1 MYIGFV
7 CKNGACKSAGPEE
20 KSECFSS
27 TKHEPNVIYDYYRK
41 HNNSHHRIRHRKHH
55 QKHRDK
61 HHLHTTTTTITT
73 STTSTTPTTTTTTST
88 TTTTPQP
95 ARRRNKKKSKLS
107 KKRPKPSKASEFVTA
122 ELLSTVYS
130 SSIGYETETETP
142 SSPFTVDLDSTSA
155 TSGSSSDSS
164 DTSSISSVMDSSS
177 YGTTDTSE
185 IDVALDISSTNI
197 PVSPNKLSSTTE
209 YNNNYLIN
217 SNKIMINRDKI
228 LRKPQKHRPNP
239 TLTTLL
245 DIVPT
250 ATLFTDSSSSS
261 TIDWDTDRFNVITS
275 TDYTS
280 ETSPS
285 SSPSSS
291 YYFNNELSD
300 FVSTEFNL
308 KSSTLEEEFPDLS
321 STSTTF
327 YQSDAQ
333 IVQPTSSTLIA
344 RKKNFLNNFS
354 SFSSKSAS
362 TKDSGATINHKVKP
376 VASTSLR
383 KLLEI
388 EEK

>member
-1 MYIGFV
+1 MIGVPRSKTKSDIQYLTLFSKDTELYICYNKKWRIVGMKNPSERCYFKEGRHFEFISYLNNSMYIGFV

-61 HHLHTTTTTITT
+61 HHLHTTTTITT

-130 SSIGYETETETP
+130 SSIGYQTETVTP

-177 YGTTDTSE
+177 YGTTDT
-185 IDVALDISSTNI
+185 
-197 PVSPNKLSSTTE
+197 
-209 YNNNYLIN
+209 
-217 SNKIMINRDKI
+217 
-228 LRKPQKHRPNP
+228 RK
-239 TLTTLL
+239 
-245 DIVPT
+245 
-250 ATLFTDSSSSS
+250 
-261 TIDWDTDRFNVITS
+261 
-275 TDYTS
+275 
-280 ETSPS
+280 
-285 SSPSSS
+285 
-291 YYFNNELSD
+291 
-300 FVSTEFNL
+300 
-308 KSSTLEEEFPDLS
+308 
-321 STSTTF
+321 
-327 YQSDAQ
+327 
-333 IVQPTSSTLIA
+333 
-344 RKKNFLNNFS
+344 
-354 SFSSKSAS
+354 
-362 TKDSGATINHKVKP
+362 
-376 VASTSLR
+376 
-383 KLLEI
+383 
-388 EEK
+388 